1 MQAPFV
7 QRVGG
12 RGKVYL
18 GPFPFEREAE
28 IVFYQQLKKDQGPR
42 DTHNVFSGFHFF
54 KRTIVFNPPPQTYKA
69 GVLLASQMRK
79 LKCCRERHL
88 LKRM

>member
-28 IVFYQQLKKDQGPR
+28 IVFCQQLKKDQGPR
-42 DTHNVFSGFHFF
+42 DTHNVFSGSTSL
-54 KRTIVFNPPPQTYKA
+54 KALLCLIPLPQTHKA
-69 GVLLASQMRK
+69 GVWLASQMRK